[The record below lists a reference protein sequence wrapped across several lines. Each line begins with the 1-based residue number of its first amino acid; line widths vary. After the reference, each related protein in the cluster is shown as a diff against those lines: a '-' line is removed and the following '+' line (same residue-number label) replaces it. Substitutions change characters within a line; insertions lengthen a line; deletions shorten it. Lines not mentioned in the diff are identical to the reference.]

1 MPSTRELAFA
11 DERGL
16 GVVPSTPPQHSR
28 AEDVVEDLVASPG
41 MAVLAKRPQDSLPCQ
56 GAQDRLEVALTH
68 GRVAREVGDPVR
80 DLGSRRGHQVS
91 EHARCRVLLRW
102 RERGQ
107 RSLEVIL
114 DDPLR
119 PSEAPEC
126 CDSKRRG
133 AAFAL
138 HLPDPLEYKLEVRR
152 LDSTRGTA
160 VRHRAPPG
168 PAWLDPPGRNLVEH
182 GLLEP
187 GLDRHAHRRPDQRVV
202 SLERAENRHAPRL
215 AVEMVEPERV
225 GEERGDPALE
235 DVELREC
242 VVADAEE
249 DIDVE
254 ARARDK
260 LGQQIEETTGT
271 LRRGVVEEELLQLV
285 EQEAD
290 LGAQFRAP
298 RRESIGEVSRSVG
311 RLAAESLGY
320 RRPSRFF
327 EPDERIPRP
336 RPVDGDGRRRIAAA
350 LPPQRPYDPRT
361 KQRALAHAARA
372 V

>member
-119 PSEAPEC
+119 RSEAPEC

-138 HLPDPLEYKLEVRR
+138 HLPDPLEDELEVRR
-152 LDSTRGTA
+152 LDSMGGAA

-168 PAWLDPPGRNLVEH
+168 PAWL
-182 GLLEP
+182 EP
-187 GLDRHAHRRPDQRVV
+187 
-202 SLERAENRHAPRL
+202 AENRHAPRL

-235 DVELREC
+235 DVQLREC

-254 ARARDK
+254 ARARDE